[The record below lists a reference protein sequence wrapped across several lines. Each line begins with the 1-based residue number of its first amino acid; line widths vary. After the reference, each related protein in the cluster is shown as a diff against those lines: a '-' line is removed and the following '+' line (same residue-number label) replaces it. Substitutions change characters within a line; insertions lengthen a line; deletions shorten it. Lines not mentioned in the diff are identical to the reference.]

1 MNRVTNRT
9 WLMALFILV
18 LVGGMV
24 FFLGE
29 YALESHRWVAFTGS
43 PHVYNNTNLGC
54 GTVTDRSGE
63 ILLDIGTERRY
74 SDNVTTRKSTL
85 HWLGDRKGY
94 INASAV
100 SHYAGHMVGF
110 DPINGIYNSG
120 GEGGTAKLTLS
131 ARVQNAALEALNGRK
146 GTVAVYN
153 YKTGEIL
160 CAVTSPT
167 FDPDD
172 VPDIE
177 GDTSG
182 KWEGVYLNRFL
193 QSTYVPGSI
202 YKIVTTAAALD
213 CVSGIYDKT
222 FRCTG
227 RVEYGEGD
235 DIATVTCESAH
246 GDLDLKGALANSC
259 NCAFAQI
266 AELVGRKNMEKY
278 VKQFQ
283 VTEPLTFDGVT
294 TARGNYNIEGSGAA
308 SFAWSCI
315 GQHTNTINPARY
327 MTFMGAIAGGG
338 EAAMPYLV
346 SQVTCAEETTYQ
358 AEFASTGRIM
368 SRETAE
374 TVKAYMRSNVK
385 NIYGDSRFPNI
396 SICAKSGTSQLG
408 GGETSNAMFSGFAA
422 DENYPLAFLC
432 VVENGGYGASTCIPI
447 LSRVLTECMAVMGA
461 E

>member
-24 FFLGE
+24 LFLAE
-29 YALESHRWVAFTGS
+29 YWMDAGQWVSAPGS
-43 PHVYNNTNLGC
+43 PHVYSSTNIGV
-54 GTVTDRSGE
+54 GTIVDRRGNV
-63 ILLDIGTERRY
+63 LLDMGSERVY
-74 SDNVTTRKSTL
+74 SSNSTTRRSTL
-85 HWLGDRKGY
+85 HWLGDREGKISAG
-94 INASAV
+94 AV
-100 SHYAGHMVGF
+100 SHYAGAMVGF
-110 DPINGIYNSG
+110 DPVNGIFNAGSG
-120 GEGGTAKLTLS
+120 AGSAELTLS

-182 KWEGVYLNRFL
+182 KWEGAYLNRFL

-202 YKIVTTAAALD
+202 YKVVTTAAALD
-213 CVSGIYDKT
+213 CVEGIEEMT
-222 FRCTG
+222 FTCTG
-227 RVEYGEGD
+227 TVEYGSGSNV
-235 DIATVTCESAH
+235 ATVTCESAH
-246 GDLDLKGALANSC
+246 GTLSLKQALAQSC
-259 NCAFAQI
+259 NCSFAQI
-266 AELVGRKNMEKY
+266 AELIGRKNMQEY
-278 VKQFQ
+278 VKQLQ
-283 VTEPLTFDGVT
+283 ITQPVAFDGVSS
-294 TARGNYNIEGSGAA
+294 ARGNYDISGAGAA

-346 SQVTCAEETTYQ
+346 SRVTFGEEVTYQ
-358 AEFASTGRIM
+358 AETQKTDRIL
-368 SRETAE
+368 SEEVAATVRE
-374 TVKAYMRSNVK
+374 YMRSNVK
-385 NIYGDSRFPNI
+385 NVYGDSRFPAI
-396 SICAKSGTSQLG
+396 SVCAKSGTSQLG
-408 GGETSNAMFSGFAA
+408 GGERSNAMFAGFAA
-422 DENYPLAFLC
+422 DERYPLAFVC
-432 VVENGGYGASTCIPI
+432 VVENGGYGAATCIPV
-447 LSRVLTECMAVMGA
+447 LSNVLWECMAVLDGN
-461 E
+461 